1 VNSFAGKNKCTFL
14 SILFIFFFMFCLPY
28 SAGSTE
34 KPKDE
39 KPAGDRLDGNPLV
52 LPIRFFRQYLS
63 GADGDRCS
71 MYPSCSRY
79 ALDAVK
85 KHGGITGWIMTCDR
99 LMRCGRDEVSHS
111 PSIQIQQRF
120 FVYDPVEN
128 NDFWWE

>member
-1 VNSFAGKNKCTFL
+1 VNSFAGTNKRKPFYFL
-14 SILFIFFFMFCLPY
+14 FLLFCMFILPC
-28 SAGSTE
+28 SANSTE
-34 KPKDE
+34 KSKDE
-39 KPAGDRLDGNPLV
+39 KPAEEQLGDSLFV